1 MSLAEEIRITAKVH
15 LLKFHRPLHKTD
27 EGVVQQTPE
36 NIQIPKLYIMIADF
50 YALIAGDG
58 ETPRP
63 QESGFKKI
71 FVRNTLP
78 MINIPRSM
86 VYSGFSSFLK
96 GLEMKV
102 LTLYHLNADYNKL
115 CSIP

>member
-1 MSLAEEIRITAKVH
+1 MIT
-15 LLKFHRPLHKTD
+15 
-27 EGVVQQTPE
+27 
-36 NIQIPKLYIMIADF
+36 DF

-63 QESGFKKI
+63 HESGFKKI

-96 GLEMKV
+96 G
-102 LTLYHLNADYNKL
+102 
-115 CSIP
+115 